1 MSKETLEFDCALHTI
16 HILYCVVAICAPTG
30 TTYKM
35 MPLGSAKQGIS
46 TTRHQHSSNCTG
58 ETKFLLALLTKNASW
73 PNVCKKNQI
82 TSFSP
87 FMLCR

>member
-1 MSKETLEFDCALHTI
+1 MSKETLQFDCALHTI

-46 TTRHQHSSNCTG
+46 MAHHQHSSNRTR
-58 ETKFLLALLTKNASW
+58 ENKFLLPLLTKMHPGQMS
-73 PNVCKKNQI
+73 VKRI
-82 TSFSP
+82 
-87 FMLCR
+87 R